1 MFLLPSLTAA
11 LLAVHLTSAVR
22 ISFEQVRRP
31 ALQRRSGI
39 SKVSVLAAAAD
50 DDNGLDLSTV
60 HDLIYMA
67 NFTVGNT
74 VYPVQLDTGSSDVW
88 IKGASSPLPNCTDT
102 TTTFNLTYGIGW
114 VYGHIAYGPVQFA
127 GISVTSQ
134 ALLDVSSANNPALG
148 YGANGLVGLGFTSL
162 SSIDN
167 VINGTGAS
175 TGRSL
180 LYNLFQDNPSEPN
193 FIAFALQRSTD
204 SSDTVQ
210 GSFSIGEY
218 EPEYAAV
225 MNATALS
232 TWPVS
237 SPSRWNVLLE
247 ALLVGNTV
255 VTPTTTVAGAPSNR
269 AVVLLDSGTSYTY
282 APTAI
287 CDAIYSGVSGAQY
300 SATLGQWVVPCDAE
314 VDIALQFGGKVFP
327 IHPLDVTPTSLSN
340 ASLCVGSF
348 VPQTVSVGAG
358 EFDWLVGDNVLRSMY
373 SIYDFGD
380 FDSSNKMG
388 DPYVKLLALVDP
400 NQASKDFHAVRG
412 GTAATNITYNVSNS
426 TTDSPSSVTLSS
438 DVTDTLNKIVTF
450 LPAMLGI
457 MALNAAVLIALI
469 VLGVVFMCRK
479 RKTKATTRKAR
490 GRMSPMPMDPRSSY
504 IAGVEPQQHVYQ
516 PVSMALTEDL
526 DRMRP
531 MSMNPRDS
539 FAAGVP
545 LADRAAVSMA
555 ITEDDMF
562 FPPSPVARTFKGS
575 GLRPADR
582 PSSAAYQ
589 RQPSIAVSED
599 QLFVPPSPGFRSHDG
614 KPGDRPKSVN
624 YQRQPSED
632 SLVAPARSFDDR
644 PRSVG
649 YQRSPSEEDSI
660 FVASPTTLA
669 SEPVILP
676 PPPQRQA
683 PPPPPSRQAP
693 QPPPQRQPPSPP
705 PPQLRSTPEP
715 QRQPSQD
722 SVVSVRLTD
731 DQFAPGTSS
740 PGPIPRRQPSNGL
753 FVPRNFTGRPGDRP
767 QSFAPGADSS
777 ALAPPTPAFHSD
789 GGRPKS
795 IA

>member
-1 MFLLPSLTAA
+1 MFLLPAVLFSV
-11 LLAVHLTSAVR
+11 LLVPLTSAIR
-22 ISFEQVRRP
+22 IPFQQVRRSG
-31 ALQRRSGI
+31 LQRRSGI
-39 SKVSVLAAAAD
+39 SKVSVLAAAAND
-50 DDNGLDLSTV
+50 DSGLDLSTV

-88 IKGASSPLPNCTDT
+88 VKGASSPLPNCTDT
-102 TTTFNLTYGIGW
+102 TTTYNLTYGIGW

-127 GISVTSQ
+127 GINVASQ

-148 YGANGLVGLGFTSL
+148 YGADGLVGLGFTSL
-162 SSIDN
+162 SSIDSAVN
-167 VINGTGAS
+167 KTGAS

-204 SSDTVQ
+204 SSDTIQ

-218 EPEYAAV
+218 EPQYAAV
-225 MNATALS
+225 MNGTAIP
-232 TWPVS
+232 TWPVN
-237 SPSRWNVLLE
+237 SPNRWNVLLD

-255 VTPTTTVAGAPSNR
+255 VTPTTSVVGAPSNR

-287 CDAIYSGVSGAQY
+287 CDAIYSGVPGAQY
-300 SATLGQWVVPCDAE
+300 SASLGQWIVPCDAE
-314 VDIALQFGGKVFP
+314 VDIALQFAGEIFP
-327 IHPLDVTPTSLSN
+327 IHPLDVTPTSLGN
-340 ASLCVGSF
+340 DSLCVGSF
-348 VPQTVSVGAG
+348 IPQTVSVGAG
-358 EFDWLVGDNVLRSMY
+358 EFDWLMGDNVLRSVY

-380 FDSSNKMG
+380 FDSSNNMG
-388 DPYVKLLALVDP
+388 NPYVKLLSLVDP
-400 NQASKDFHAVRG
+400 NEASKDFHAIRG
-412 GTAATNITYNVSNS
+412 GSAATNITYNASNS
-426 TTDSPSSVTLSS
+426 TSDSPTSVSVSS
-438 DVTDTLNKIVTF
+438 DISDSLNKIVTL

-457 MALNAAVLIALI
+457 LALNAAVILALI
-469 VLGVVFMCRK
+469 VFGVVFLCRK
-479 RKTKATTRKAR
+479 RKSKATTRKTR
-490 GRMSPMPMDPRSSY
+490 GRMSPMPMDPRNSY
-504 IAGVEPQQHVYQ
+504 IAGVNPQPHVYE

-555 ITEDDMF
+555 ISEDDMF
-562 FPPSPVARTFKGS
+562 VPPSPATRTFKGS

-582 PSSAAYQ
+582 PSSSAYQ
-589 RQPSIAVSED
+589 RQPSIAPSED
-599 QLFVPPSPGFRSHDG
+599 QLFVPPSPGFRSFDG
-614 KPGDRPKSVN
+614 NTSDRPRSAA

-632 SLVAPARSFDDR
+632 SLIAPAHSFDDNR

-649 YQRSPSEEDSI
+649 YQRSPSEDSI
-660 FVASPTTLA
+660 FVTSPTTLA
-669 SEPVILP
+669 AEPMVLS

-683 PPPPPSRQAP
+683 PPPPSRQAP
-693 QPPPQRQPPSPP
+693 PPPQRQAPPSPQQQP
-705 PPQLRSTPEP
+705 PPQP
-715 QRQPSQD
+715 QRQFSRE
-722 SVVSVRLTD
+722 SVRLSD
-731 DQFAPGTSS
+731 DQFAPGS
-740 PGPIPRRQPSNGL
+740 GPIPRRQPSNNGSL
-753 FVPRNFTGRPGDRP
+753 FIPRNFTGQPGDRP
-767 QSFAPGADSS
+767 QSFAPGADSP